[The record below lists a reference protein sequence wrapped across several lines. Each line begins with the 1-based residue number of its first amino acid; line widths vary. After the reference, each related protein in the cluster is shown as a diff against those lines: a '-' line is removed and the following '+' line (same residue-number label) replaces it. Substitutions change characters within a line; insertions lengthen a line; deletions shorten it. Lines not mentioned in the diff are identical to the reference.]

1 MTRYS
6 IVLTP
11 QAQGMIRE
19 VPDRR
24 IQYKIRQTIDR
35 LVADPEKQGKALVGP
50 YLGYRSLRAVGQRYR
65 VIYRVENRRIMVVVI
80 DVGLRKEG
88 DRADI
93 YRRLQKL
100 IHLKLL

>member
-1 MTRYS
+1 VIRYS

-11 QAQGMIRE
+11 AARAMLTEIS
-19 VPDRR
+19 DRR
-24 IQYKIRQTIDR
+24 IREKIRQTIDR
-35 LVADPEKQGKALVGP
+35 LITDPEKQGKPLLGP

-65 VIYRVENRRIMVVVI
+65 IVYRVEHIRVMVIVI
-80 DVGLRKEG
+80 GVGLRREG

-100 IHLKLL
+100 IHLKLI